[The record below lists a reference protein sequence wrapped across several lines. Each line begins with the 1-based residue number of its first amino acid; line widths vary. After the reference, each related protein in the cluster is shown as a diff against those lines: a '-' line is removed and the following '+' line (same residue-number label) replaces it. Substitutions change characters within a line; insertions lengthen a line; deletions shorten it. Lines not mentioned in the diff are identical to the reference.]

1 MKCSVYIAAS
11 VDGFIARTD
20 GSIDW
25 LEAANQSAPAGED
38 FGYKQFFDSVDILIM
53 GRKTFETV
61 LKFSEWPYGSKR
73 VVVLSKTIKRLS
85 ASCPTSVSLTHQSP
99 VEIVSSLAN
108 GPTQHAYVD
117 GGATIQSFLAAGLID
132 ELTITTIPI
141 LLGDG
146 IRLFGSSPG
155 DVHLAQETTRS
166 CPNGFVQST
175 YRVLRNQ
182 NGR

>member
-1 MKCSVYIAAS
+1 MKCSTFIATS
-11 VDGFIARTD
+11 LDGFIARAD

-25 LEAANQSAPAGED
+25 LEEANQSAPAGED
-38 FGYKQFFDSVDILIM
+38 FGYKTFFDSVDVLIM
-53 GRKTFETV
+53 GRKTFEIV
-61 LKFSEWPYGSKR
+61 LKFPEWPYGSRR
-73 VVVLSKTIKRLS
+73 VVVLSKTMTRLPD
-85 ASCPTSVSLTHQSP
+85 SCPASVSLTNQSP

-117 GGATIQSFLAAGLID
+117 GGATIQSFLAARLID
-132 ELTITTIPI
+132 EVTITTIPI

-146 IRLFGSSPG
+146 IRLFGSPTG
-155 DVHLAQETTRS
+155 DIHLAHETTRS
-166 CPNGFVQST
+166 FPNGFVQSK